1 MFMFPRRR
9 LNTGDTTKVSRVR
22 ALRRFFSLLSPP
34 AERGREGGRERESEV
49 MGVTGPALTA

>member
-34 AERGREGGRERESEV
+34 AEGGRERESEV
-49 MGVTGPALTA
+49 MGVTGPVLTA